1 LDRKGKGATMLIFGA
16 LLLIVCHLI
25 FAFLLPATRSHLL
38 AYATIV
44 VLGVS
49 FALVPAALWP
59 SVPKIMDPRYLGS
72 AYSLIFWVQ
81 NVGLC
86 FVPMFIGSVLQAAN
100 TNNPAVIAAKATNAD
115 FIPYDYTIP
124 LVIFATFG
132 VLALIIALYLKVMDS
147 KKHLGLEEPNIKK

>member
-1 LDRKGKGATMLIFGA
+1 MLIFGA
-16 LLLIVCHLI
+16 LLLIICHLV
-25 FAFLLPATRSHLL
+25 FAFLLPATHSKVL

-86 FVPMFIGSVLQAAN
+86 FVPVLIGSVLDSSNAD
-100 TNNPAVIAAKATNAD
+100 NPAVLAAKAANAD
-115 FIPYDYTIP
+115 FIPYDYTMP
-124 LVIFATFG
+124 LILFASFG